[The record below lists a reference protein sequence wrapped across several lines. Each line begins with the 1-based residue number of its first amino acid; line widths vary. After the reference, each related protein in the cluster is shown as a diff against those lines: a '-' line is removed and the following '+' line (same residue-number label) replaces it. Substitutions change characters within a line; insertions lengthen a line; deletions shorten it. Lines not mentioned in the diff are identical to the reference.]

1 MDSSD
6 LPEAMSARD
15 TTPLVL
21 SPPQRDAT
29 IERLTTAFAEDAITM
44 DEFERR
50 AELVYR
56 AATID
61 DLKLLLQDL
70 PSSQGASSQGASL
83 ERSDEAEGV
92 AMLGAQLVNTITSV
106 LSSTERKG
114 AMKVPRYLRVRTL
127 LGSLALDLR
136 HAVFQTGVT
145 EIHVNCVLGNVE
157 IWAPAGARV
166 EMGCDALLGNVQS
179 DVPEPAEGALADVV
193 IRITGRALLGNV
205 ELRPGWTRNG

>member
-1 MDSSD
+1 MDNGD
-6 LPEAMSARD
+6 LSGAMPARAVN
-15 TTPLVL
+15 PLTL
-21 SPPQRDAT
+21 SPPQRDAA
-29 IERLTTAFAEDAITM
+29 IERLTTAFAEDTITM

-56 AATID
+56 AVTID

-70 PSSQGASSQGASL
+70 PSSQGAALQ
-83 ERSDEAEGV
+83 RSDKSDGV
-92 AMLGAQLVNTITSV
+92 ALLGSQSVDAITSV
-106 LSSTERKG
+106 LSNTERKG
-114 AMKVPRYLRVRTL
+114 AMKIPRYLRVRTV

-136 HAVFQTGVT
+136 HAVFQAGVT

-179 DVPEPAEGALADVV
+179 DVPDPAEGALADVV